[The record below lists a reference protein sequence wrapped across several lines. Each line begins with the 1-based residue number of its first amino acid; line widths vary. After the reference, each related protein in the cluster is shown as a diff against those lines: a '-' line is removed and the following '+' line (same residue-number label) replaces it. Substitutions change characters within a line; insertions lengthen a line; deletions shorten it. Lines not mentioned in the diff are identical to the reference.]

1 MHGRNCNEPEQTA
14 TSRHNLER
22 PRPRKTP
29 YKWNKGKTSPLWVVS
44 DTDRHLILLDSM
56 QLFFIKI
63 IVELMH
69 NKMKKTSASK
79 DLKSVRKIGIQKC
92 KLKFSFTI
100 LVSLR

>member
-14 TSRHNLER
+14 TSRYNLER

-63 IVELMH
+63 IVELMQ

-92 KLKFSFTI
+92 KLKLSFTI

>member
-29 YKWNKGKTSPLWVVS
+29 YKWNKGKNSPLWVVS
-44 DTDRHLILLDSM
+44 DTDRQSILLDSM

-63 IVELMH
+63 IVEID
-69 NKMKKTSASK
+69 AE
-79 DLKSVRKIGIQKC
+79 
-92 KLKFSFTI
+92 
-100 LVSLR
+100 